1 MGMLTVQIPEEQLIE
16 WVKKLSPSA
25 KRALIRELLPSLN
38 ELDQAVDYG
47 TQRMRELCAQR
58 GLNWDTMSE
67 DDREKLINELLHQK

>member
-1 MGMLTVQIPEEQLIE
+1 MLTVQIPEEQLIE